1 MTQAKTSVII
11 LAAGMGKR
19 MHSSIPKVMHTL
31 AGRPMISHVLETV
44 SQAGYSD
51 IVLVVGK
58 EMEKNH
64 ELFLPYQTV
73 HQRERLGTGHAVKI
87 ALEAMGEIPE
97 NILIL
102 YGDTPLI
109 SASHLNHLVRI
120 IEDGADSALLAFKED
135 KSNSYGRVFVKDSYV
150 DKIIEASDA
159 SSEELKNNLCNS
171 GIIAISGKI
180 ILNAVNQ
187 IKDNNSKK
195 EFYLTD
201 IVSIINQD
209 GGKTIF
215 VECSK
220 DECVGINNKSDLA
233 KAEAVIQEKYRE
245 NFMQKGVT
253 LLDPKSVFFSFDT
266 ILGQDVEIGPF
277 TIFGPGVSVGSNVKI
292 KGFCHL
298 EHAVVSNNAVIGPY
312 ARLRPGTNIDED
324 VRIGNF
330 VEIKNSQIR
339 SGAKVNH
346 LAYVGDT
353 NVGKQSNIGAGT
365 ITANYDGFNK
375 SKTNI
380 GERVSIGSNS
390 VLVAP
395 VNIGDD
401 SVTGAGTIVRKDIP
415 DNSVSITEAAQ
426 KTSIGA
432 AEKYKAQKKLKAK
445 KDNEDL

>member
-1 MTQAKTSVII
+1 MTQATTSVII

-19 MHSSIPKVMHTL
+19 MHSTKPKVMHNL

-44 SQAGYSD
+44 SQAGYKD
-51 IVLVVGK
+51 IILVVGK

-73 HQRERLGTGHAVKI
+73 QQKERLGTGHAVKI
-87 ALEAMGEIPE
+87 ALETMDDIPD

-109 SASHLNHLVRI
+109 SSSNLNHLVKI
-120 IEDGADSALLAFKED
+120 IEDGSEAALLAFKEENL
-135 KSNSYGRVFVKDSYV
+135 NSYGRVFVKDNYV
-150 DKIIEASDA
+150 EKIIEASDA
-159 SSEELKNNLCNS
+159 SDEELKNNLCNS
-171 GIIAISGKI
+171 GIMAVSGQS
-180 ILNAVNQ
+180 ILESVNQ

-201 IVSIINQD
+201 IVSIINEG
-209 GGKTIF
+209 GGKTTF

-233 KAEAVIQEKYRE
+233 QAEAVIQERYRE
-245 NFMQKGVT
+245 NFMKRGVT

-298 EHAVVSNNAVIGPY
+298 EHSVVSDHAVIGPY
-312 ARLRPGTNIDED
+312 ARLRPGATIKED
-324 VRIGNF
+324 ARVGNF
-330 VEIKNSQIR
+330 VEIKNSQIE

-346 LAYVGDT
+346 LAYVGDA
-353 NVGKQSNIGAGT
+353 NVGKGSNIGAGT

-375 SKTNI
+375 SKTEI
-380 GERVSIGSNS
+380 GDGVSIGSNS

-395 VNIGDD
+395 VNIGDG
-401 SVTGAGTIVRKDIP
+401 SITGAGTIVRKDIP
-415 DNSVSITEAAQ
+415 DNSISITEGSQ

-432 AEKYKAQKKLKAK
+432 AGKYRAQKKRKVK
-445 KDNEDL
+445 KNNEDL